1 MPTRHITITTI
12 ILLIGMGLFLLSGC
26 EETSTNEREA
36 DSLVQLAVAELEAAF
51 MYFSE
56 NITGDDSLEQVLD
69 AMDVA
74 AAYNHFDEAHS
85 LDPENSQASFGLGFT
100 TILMIT
106 QDQSMRDLMLEWDAY
121 FSAGPFRIAGP
132 FLPASILGPHIGYA
146 AIPDIAR
153 LMELTLSPMS
163 ELARPSDGIPQFSD
177 LQDLISNVVLPMVE
191 SGITSFAN
199 VQSDSAFTFTLGIDL
214 DPEDAVDHVQFDQA
228 DVYALNG
235 GLSAIKGFLRTMLAY
250 NFDFASHDSAGI
262 LTELD
267 QDSDFATL
275 LPDGGMSLS
284 SARSAFLIT
293 VAFMQSTYD
302 QSNDFITFSGPDEMD
317 SISVALAEAEA
328 ALNGPAMMALD
339 EDDPTDSTLVDIS
352 AFFTEPINDFKAL
365 LPPYEIGT
373 QLDTM
378 YEWDNLV
385 AIIYHVEDSVVAD
398 LPGYTLNNSNVTLTF
413 LYDKSPEA
421 TILQGSLVVDLFTF
435 PISPETL
442 YMFPAT
448 IQEAYAEFITYTEI
462 YDLDTYVPHAHIWL
476 HWSGTITEG
485 ESLEISADLVVEA
498 EYMEGIY
505 VAPEITWD
513 ADDYSSWLASWPDP
527 TFNQIFPEM
536 NHADLEDFLDLDPSD
551 WSKTGP

>member
-1 MPTRHITITTI
+1 
-12 ILLIGMGLFLLSGC
+12 
-26 EETSTNEREA
+26 
-36 DSLVQLAVAELEAAF
+36 
-51 MYFSE
+51 
-56 NITGDDSLEQVLD
+56 
-69 AMDVA
+69 
-74 AAYNHFDEAHS
+74 
-85 LDPENSQASFGLGFT
+85 
-100 TILMIT
+100 
-106 QDQSMRDLMLEWDAY
+106 
-121 FSAGPFRIAGP
+121 
-132 FLPASILGPHIGYA
+132 
-146 AIPDIAR
+146 
-153 LMELTLSPMS
+153 
-163 ELARPSDGIPQFSD
+163 
-177 LQDLISNVVLPMVE
+177 
-191 SGITSFAN
+191 
-199 VQSDSAFTFTLGIDL
+199 
-214 DPEDAVDHVQFDQA
+214 
-228 DVYALNG
+228 
-235 GLSAIKGFLRTMLAY
+235 
-250 NFDFASHDSAGI
+250 
-262 LTELD
+262 
-267 QDSDFATL
+267 
-275 LPDGGMSLS
+275 
-284 SARSAFLIT
+284 
-293 VAFMQSTYD
+293 
-302 QSNDFITFSGPDEMD
+302 MD